1 VPDVDELPVDPETA
15 RRVREAM
22 RATPR
27 AAFLPRV
34 VRHLAPVDRPVGIGF
49 DATNSQPS
57 TVARMLE
64 LLDAGP
70 GHRTLDV
77 GAGSGWT
84 TAILEAMGADT
95 VGVELVPQLVEL
107 GNANLAAH
115 GAGAR
120 VRQATPG
127 ALGLPGE
134 GPWDRILV
142 SADFGRMPEALVAQ
156 LAEGGRMVAP
166 IAGLMQVVDLRHG
179 SPRVRTDRGRYA
191 FVPLRE
197 PPPGPPRTGLSARGE

>member
-1 VPDVDELPVDPETA
+1 MAELPVDA
-15 RRVREAM
+15 AASRRVRDAM
-22 RATPR
+22 LAAPR
-27 AAFLPRV
+27 SAFLPRV
-34 VRHLAPVDRPVGIGF
+34 VQHLAPVDRPIGIGF

-84 TAILEAMGADT
+84 TAILEALGADP
-95 VGVELVPQLVEL
+95 VGVELVPQLVDFA
-107 GNANLAAH
+107 NANLTAH
-115 GAGAR
+115 GAHAR

-127 ALGLPGE
+127 VLGLPDD

-142 SADFGRMPEALVAQ
+142 SADFGRMPVALVAQ

-166 IAGLMQVVDLRHG
+166 IAGLMQVVDVRGG

-191 FVPLRE
+191 FVPLQE
-197 PPPGPPRTGLSARGE
+197 